1 MRRALLLAVFAA
13 LTLSA
18 CGGVIDRDPSGLY
31 DPGTTDI
38 TRQHHQ

>member
-1 MRRALLLAVFAA
+1 MRALIFAALCA

-31 DPGTTDI
+31 DPGSQDI